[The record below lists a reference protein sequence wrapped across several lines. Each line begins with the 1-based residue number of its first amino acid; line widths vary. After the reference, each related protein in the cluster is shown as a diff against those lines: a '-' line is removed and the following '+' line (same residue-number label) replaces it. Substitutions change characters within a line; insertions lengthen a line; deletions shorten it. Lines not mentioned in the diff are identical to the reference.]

1 MKEVAGRLIATPAS
15 DHLVYELSD
24 MIDGV
29 LYPSTCFSKFQMP
42 RGRKLIDALANDPL
56 SPTGEKILNAVC
68 YTKAQISDYLDSY
81 SDSTS
86 DVVAEVAA
94 AMRVERNGLLSER
107 ERMNADQEQFRS
119 DMRKEYAQKMDAFV
133 EKFIGDYSR
142 DITAAVSS
150 TCGIY
155 FLRKGASIVYVGQS
169 VNVYIRASQH
179 RATKDF
185 DSVDFIPCPRERL
198 DELEGFFIRL
208 IRPSQNGYDAVTENG
223 APKSSI
229 WGEVVSMPWSMF

>member
-1 MKEVAGRLIATPAS
+1 M
-15 DHLVYELSD
+15 
-24 MIDGV
+24 
-29 LYPSTCFSKFQMP
+29 
-42 RGRKLIDALANDPL
+42 
-56 SPTGEKILNAVC
+56 
-68 YTKAQISDYLDSY
+68 
-81 SDSTS
+81 S

-94 AMRVERNGLLSER
+94 AMRVERKGLLSDR
-107 ERMNADQEQFRS
+107 ERMSADLEQFKL
-119 DMRKEYAQKMDAFV
+119 DMRKEYSDKMTAFV

-155 FLRKGASIVYVGQS
+155 FLRKGPAIVYVGQS

-208 IRPSQNGYDAVTENG
+208 IRPAQNGYNGATENG

-229 WGEVVSMPWSMF
+229 WGEVVSMPWASI